1 MSRIG
6 KGNIHY
12 INTKRSNPDRR
23 RPLPP
28 LEPVDPYAE
37 NKRTYYEKNKDK
49 VSERNKRRYANNKEK
64 YKAQTIAR
72 RKDLYYRVFKIRYD
86 GCCSVC
92 GYEDYRALDFHHID
106 PSTKIDTIAQL
117 CNRSVAWRRLDV
129 ELAKCE
135 LICANCHRIEHYG
148 DHRKTA
154 DGPSFVEMYEL
165 EKALERKARGRSSE
179 EE

>member
-1 MSRIG
+1 MSREG
-6 KGNIHY
+6 KGNVHY
-12 INTKRSNPDRR
+12 INTKRVNKDIRK
-23 RPLPP
+23 PLPP
-28 LEPVDPYAE
+28 LPVTDKYAV
-37 NKRTYYEKNKDK
+37 NKARYYKKNKEK
-49 VSERNKRRYANNKEK
+49 VSRRNKARYAANKEK

-72 RKDLYYRVFKIRYD
+72 RRELYYRVFKIRYD

-117 CNRSVAWRRLDV
+117 CNRSVAWRRIEE
-129 ELAKCE
+129 ELKKCE

-148 DHRKTA
+148 DHRTSA
-154 DGPSFVEMYEL
+154 NGHSFVKRYEQ
-165 EKALERKARGRSSE
+165 EKGFRDRSRGRTSE